1 MKKSARTF
9 NDEHIA
15 AIVKT
20 INENID
26 AEAPTA
32 KVLAGGQHKV
42 GDIPR
47 WNLPPLVTCGGN
59 CKACKEHCYVLK
71 DYTGPRKKAVAKSH
85 ARNYNA
91 VTEDMGKVEEYL
103 IKWITKRKPAF
114 FRIHASGD
122 FAIPHYGHRYAGMW
136 YRVAKAC
143 PDTRFLAFTKA
154 YDIVRKVP
162 FYELPNFSLVL
173 SEWTDVLEAPED
185 LKALYPTSRAVKV
198 IEDAHE
204 DEIICP
210 GNCETCG
217 MCWALKELGHN
228 IAFEIH

>member
-1 MKKSARTF
+1 MKKTARQFTVEDIKRF
-9 NDEHIA
+9 AGIIMD
-15 AIVKT
+15 AIK
-20 INENID
+20 NEGPI
-26 AEAPTA
+26 A
-32 KVLAGGQHKV
+32 KVSASTQHKV

-47 WNLPPLVTCGGN
+47 WNMPPLVTCGGN
-59 CKACKEHCYVLK
+59 CKACKFNCYALK
-71 DYTGPRKKAVAKSH
+71 DYDNYRVKAVSKSH
-85 ARNYNA
+85 ARNFNA
-91 VTEDMGKVEEYL
+91 VRTDVDKVEAYL
-103 IKWITKRKPAF
+103 TKWILRHSPAF

-122 FAIPHYGHRYAGMW
+122 FDVPGMGAKYAQMW
-136 YRVAKAC
+136 YNVAKAC
-143 PDTRFLAFTKA
+143 PNTKFLAFTKA
-154 YDIVRKVP
+154 WDVVRQVP

-217 MCWALKELGHN
+217 MCWALKDLGHN

>member
-1 MKKSARTF
+1 M
-9 NDEHIA
+9 
-15 AIVKT
+15 
-20 INENID
+20 
-26 AEAPTA
+26 
-32 KVLAGGQHKV
+32 
-42 GDIPR
+42 
-47 WNLPPLVTCGGN
+47 
-59 CKACKEHCYVLK
+59 LK

-103 IKWITKRKPAF
+103 IKWITKHKPAF

-162 FYELPNFSLVL
+162 FYELDNFSLVL
-173 SEWTDVLEAPED
+173 SEWTDVLKAPDD
-185 LKALYPTSRAVKV
+185 LKEHYRTSRAVEKL
-198 IEDAHE
+198 EDAKANE
-204 DEIICP
+204 VICP

-217 MCWALKELGHN
+217 MCWALKSLEHDV
-228 IAFEIH
+228 AFEIH